1 MDKKEQ
7 LSSFFLKK
15 NMESLNMEKFKN
27 LGISVPLLKSINHEK
42 FDCPTEIQEKSIP
55 LILAGKDII
64 AGSATGS
71 GKTLAFGCGI
81 LQNAE
86 KGKGIQALI
95 LTPTRELAEQ
105 VASAITKF
113 SKFSPLKIIAVYG
126 GVGINEQIRDL
137 KTADVVVGTPGRM
150 LDHIERKTIKL
161 NKVETLVLDEADR
174 MLDMG
179 FKDDVTKIINTC
191 PKNRQ
196 TLLFSATISKEI
208 VKLGRQYMVEPIH
221 INVESNIDASQLDQS
236 YYKIQDNMKFSL
248 LLHLLKNEKSN
259 LSMVFCNT
267 KRYTDT
273 IAKNLRFSG
282 IDAQA
287 IHGGLTQN
295 QRNNVMK
302 RFHAGKAGVL
312 VCTDV
317 AARGLDV
324 NGVSHVYNYDIPRE
338 SKQYI
343 HRIGRTA
350 RAGKEG
356 KAINILSGKDNDNF
370 NNVLKFNDVVI
381 RKEKV
386 PALEKAEMKRSVQA
400 GIKHNDKRISRKGP
414 NSNRHRNR

>member
-1 MDKKEQ
+1 
-7 LSSFFLKK
+7 
-15 NMESLNMEKFKN
+15 MESLNMEKFKK
-27 LGISVPLLKSINHEK
+27 LGISANLLKSINDEN

-71 GKTLAFGCGI
+71 GKTLAFASGI

-105 VASAITKF
+105 VAGALKKF
-113 SKFSPLKIIAVYG
+113 SQYSPLKIMAVYG
-126 GVGINEQIRDL
+126 GMSISEQIRGL
-137 KTADVVVGTPGRM
+137 KTADVVVGTPGRT

-161 NKVETLVLDEADR
+161 DKVETLVLDEADR

-179 FKDDVTKIINTC
+179 FKEDVTKIINKC
-191 PKNRQ
+191 PEDRQ
-196 TLLFSATISKEI
+196 TLLFSATISKDI
-208 VKLGRQYMVEPIH
+208 VKLGRKYMDEPIH
-221 INVESNIDASQLDQS
+221 VNLESNIDASQLDQC
-236 YYKIQDNMKFSL
+236 YYRVQDNMKFSL
-248 LLHLLKNEKSN
+248 LLHLLKNENSD

-273 IAKNLRFSG
+273 IAKNLRSSG
-282 IDAQA
+282 VNAQA

-302 RFHAGKAGVL
+302 QFHARKAGVL

-324 NGVSHVYNYDIPRE
+324 NDVSHVYNYDIPIE

-343 HRIGRTA
+343 HRVGRTA

-356 KAINILSGKDNDNF
+356 KAINILSRKDNDNF
-370 NNVLKFNDVVI
+370 KDVLKFNDVVI
-381 RKEKV
+381 REEKL
-386 PALEKAEMKRSVQA
+386 PALKKAEMKRSVDV
-400 GIKHNDKRISRKGP
+400 GIKHNNKRISRKGP
-414 NSNRHRNR
+414 NFNRNKNR

>member
-1 MDKKEQ
+1 
-7 LSSFFLKK
+7 
-15 NMESLNMEKFKN
+15 MESLNMEKFEN
-27 LGISVPLLKSINHEK
+27 LGISVPLLKSIKYEN

-71 GKTLAFGCGI
+71 GKTLAFACGI
-81 LQNAE
+81 IQNAE

-105 VASAITKF
+105 VAGALTKF
-113 SKFSPLKIIAVYG
+113 SKFSSLKIMAVYG
-126 GVGINEQIRDL
+126 GVGINQQIRGL
-137 KTADVVVGTPGRM
+137 KTADVVVGTPGRI
-150 LDHIERKTIKL
+150 LDHINRKTIKFD
-161 NKVETLVLDEADR
+161 KVETLVLDEADR

-179 FKDDVTKIINTC
+179 FKQDVVQIVNNC
-191 PKNRQ
+191 PRDRQ
-196 TLLFSATISKEI
+196 TLLFSATISKDI
-208 VKLGRQYMVEPIH
+208 ARLGRKYLDQPIHVKVEPY
-221 INVESNIDASQLDQS
+221 IDAKLLDQS
-236 YYKIQDNMKFSL
+236 YYRVQDNMKFSL
-248 LLHLLKNEKSN
+248 LLHLLKNENSD
-259 LSMVFCNT
+259 LIMVFCNT

-273 IAKNLRFSG
+273 IAKNLRSSG
-282 IDAQA
+282 VKARA

-302 RFHAGKAGVL
+302 QFHEGRAEVL

-317 AARGLDV
+317 ASRGLDI

-356 KAINILSGKDNDNF
+356 KAINIISRKDNDNF
-370 NNVLKFNDVVI
+370 KNILKFNDIVL
-381 RKEKV
+381 REEKLPV
-386 PALEKAEMKRSVQA
+386 LEKAEMKMSEQV
-400 GIKHNDKRISRKGP
+400 GIKHNNKRISTKKP
-414 NSNRHRNR
+414 NSNRYKNR

>member
-1 MDKKEQ
+1 
-7 LSSFFLKK
+7 
-15 NMESLNMEKFKN
+15 MEKFIN
-27 LGISVPLLKSINHEK
+27 LGINANLLKSINAEN
-42 FDCPTEIQEKSIP
+42 FVCPTEIQEKSIP
-55 LILAGKDII
+55 LILAGNDII

-71 GKTLAFGCGI
+71 GKTLAFACGI
-81 LQNAE
+81 LLTAE

-113 SKFSPLKIIAVYG
+113 SKFSPLKIMAVYG
-126 GVGINEQIRDL
+126 GMGISQQIKGL
-137 KTADVVVGTPGRM
+137 KTADVVVGTPGRI
-150 LDHIERKTIKL
+150 LDHIERKTITL

-191 PKNRQ
+191 PKDRQ
-196 TLLFSATISKEI
+196 TLLFSATISKDI
-208 VKLGRQYMVEPIH
+208 VKLGRKYMDDPIH
-221 INVESNIDASQLDQS
+221 VNVESNIDASQLDQS
-236 YYKIQDNMKFSL
+236 YYRIQDNMKFSL
-248 LLHLLKNEKSN
+248 LLHLLKNENSD

-273 IAKNLRFSG
+273 VAKNLRSSG

-302 RFHAGKAGVL
+302 QFHAGKAGVL

-324 NGVSHVYNYDIPRE
+324 SGVSHVYNYDIPRE

-356 KAINILSGKDNDNF
+356 KAINILSRKDNDNF
-370 NNVLKFNDVVI
+370 KDILKFNDVLI
-381 RKEKV
+381 REEKL
-386 PALEKAEMKRSVQA
+386 PALKKAEMKRSVQVV
-400 GIKHNDKRISRKGP
+400 INHNNKRISRKGP
-414 NSNRHRNR
+414 NSNWHKNR

>member
-1 MDKKEQ
+1 MD
-7 LSSFFLKK
+7 
-15 NMESLNMEKFKN
+15 KFKN
-27 LGISVPLLKSINHEK
+27 LGISVPLLKSIKYEH
-42 FDCPTEIQEKSIP
+42 FDNPTEIQEKSIP

-71 GKTLAFGCGI
+71 GKTLAFACGI

-105 VASAITKF
+105 VAGALTKF
-113 SKFSPLKIIAVYG
+113 STFSPLKIMAVYG
-126 GVGINEQIRDL
+126 GVGISQQIRGL
-137 KTADVVVGTPGRM
+137 KTADVVVGTPGRI
-150 LDHIERKTIKL
+150 LDHVNRKTIKFD
-161 NKVETLVLDEADR
+161 KVETLVLDEADR

-179 FKDDVTKIINTC
+179 FKEDVTKIINTC
-191 PKNRQ
+191 PQDRQ
-196 TLLFSATISKEI
+196 TLLFSATISKDI
-208 VKLGRQYMVEPIH
+208 ARLGRKYMDQPIH
-221 INVESNIDASQLDQS
+221 VQVESYIDATLLDQI
-236 YYKIQDNMKFSL
+236 YYRVKDNMKFSL
-248 LLHLLKNEKSN
+248 LLHLLKNENSD
-259 LSMVFCNT
+259 LIMVFCNT

-273 IAKNLRFSG
+273 IAKNLKSSG
-282 IDAQA
+282 VKARA

-302 RFHAGKAGVL
+302 QFHEGRADVL

-317 AARGLDV
+317 AARGLDI

-356 KAINILSGKDNDNF
+356 KAINILSRKDNDNF
-370 NNVLKFNDVVI
+370 KNVLKFNDVVI
-381 RKEKV
+381 REEKL
-386 PALEKAEMKRSVQA
+386 PALKKAEMKRSVQV
-400 GIKHNDKRISRKGP
+400 GNKHNNNNKHISRKRP
-414 NSNRHRNR
+414 NSNRHKNR

>member
-1 MDKKEQ
+1 MD
-7 LSSFFLKK
+7 
-15 NMESLNMEKFKN
+15 SLNMDKFKN
-27 LGISVPLLKSINHEK
+27 LGISVPLLKSIKYEH
-42 FDCPTEIQEKSIP
+42 FDNPTEIQEKTIP

-71 GKTLAFGCGI
+71 GKTLAFACGI

-105 VASAITKF
+105 VAGALTKF
-113 SKFSPLKIIAVYG
+113 SKFSPLKIMAIYG
-126 GVGINEQIRDL
+126 GVGISQQIRGL
-137 KTADVVVGTPGRM
+137 KTADVVVGTPGRI
-150 LDHIERKTIKL
+150 LDHINRKTIKFD
-161 NKVETLVLDEADR
+161 KVETLVLDEADR

-179 FKDDVTKIINTC
+179 FKEDVVQIVNKC
-191 PKNRQ
+191 SVDRQ
-196 TLLFSATISKEI
+196 TLLFSATISKDI
-208 VKLGRQYMVEPIH
+208 AKLGRKYMDEPIH
-221 INVESNIDASQLDQS
+221 VQVESYIDATLLDQI
-236 YYKIQDNMKFSL
+236 YYRVQDNMKFSL
-248 LLHLLKNEKSN
+248 LLHLLKNENSE
-259 LSMVFCNT
+259 LIMVFCNT

-273 IAKNLRFSG
+273 IAKNLKSSG
-282 IDAQA
+282 VKARA

-302 RFHAGKAGVL
+302 QFHEGRSDVL

-317 AARGLDV
+317 AARGLDI

-356 KAINILSGKDNDNF
+356 KAINIVSRKDNDNF
-370 NNVLKFNDVVI
+370 KDVLKFNDVVI
-381 RKEKV
+381 RKEKL
-386 PALEKAEMKRSVQA
+386 PALEKAEMKRSVQV
-400 GIKHNDKRISRKGP
+400 GIKHNNKRISRKSP
-414 NSNRHRNR
+414 NSNRHKNR

>member
-1 MDKKEQ
+1 
-7 LSSFFLKK
+7 
-15 NMESLNMEKFKN
+15 MESLNMDKFKN
-27 LGISVPLLKSINHEK
+27 LGINVPLLKSIKYEH
-42 FDCPTEIQEKSIP
+42 FDNPTEIQEKTIP

-71 GKTLAFGCGI
+71 GKTLAFACGI

-105 VASAITKF
+105 VAGALTKF
-113 SKFSPLKIIAVYG
+113 SMFSPLKIMAIYG
-126 GVGINEQIRDL
+126 GVGISQQIRGL
-137 KTADVVVGTPGRM
+137 KTADVVVGTPGRI
-150 LDHIERKTIKL
+150 LDHINRKTIKFD
-161 NKVETLVLDEADR
+161 KVETLVLDEADR

-179 FKDDVTKIINTC
+179 FKEDVVQIVNKC
-191 PKNRQ
+191 SVDRQ
-196 TLLFSATISKEI
+196 TLLFSATISKDI
-208 VKLGRQYMVEPIH
+208 AKLGRKYMDEPIH
-221 INVESNIDASQLDQS
+221 VQVESYIDATLLDQI
-236 YYKIQDNMKFSL
+236 YYRVQDNMKFSL
-248 LLHLLKNEKSN
+248 LLHLLKNEDSE
-259 LSMVFCNT
+259 LIMVFCNT

-273 IAKNLRFSG
+273 ITKNLKSSG
-282 IDAQA
+282 VKARA

-302 RFHAGKAGVL
+302 QFHEGRADVL

-317 AARGLDV
+317 AARGLDI

-356 KAINILSGKDNDNF
+356 KAINIVSRKDNDNF
-370 NNVLKFNDVVI
+370 KNVLKFNDVVI
-381 RKEKV
+381 RKEKL
-386 PALEKAEMKRSVQA
+386 PALEKAEMKRSVQV
-400 GIKHNDKRISRKGP
+400 GSKHNNKRISRKSP
-414 NSNRHRNR
+414 NSNRHKNR

>member
-1 MDKKEQ
+1 
-7 LSSFFLKK
+7 
-15 NMESLNMEKFKN
+15 MESLNMEKFKN
-27 LGISVPLLKSINHEK
+27 LGISVNLLKSINYEN

-71 GKTLAFGCGI
+71 GKTLAFACGI

-86 KGKGIQALI
+86 KGKGIQALV

-105 VASAITKF
+105 VAGALTKF
-113 SKFSPLKIIAVYG
+113 SKFSPLNIMAVYG
-126 GVGINEQIRDL
+126 GVGINQQIRGL
-137 KTADVVVGTPGRM
+137 KTADVVVGTPGRI
-150 LDHIERKTIKL
+150 LDHINRKTIKFD
-161 NKVETLVLDEADR
+161 KVETLVLDEADR

-179 FKDDVTKIINTC
+179 FKQDVSQIVSKC
-191 PKNRQ
+191 PADRQ
-196 TLLFSATISKEI
+196 TLLFSATISKDI
-208 VKLGRQYMVEPIH
+208 AGLGRKYMDQPIH
-221 INVESNIDASQLDQS
+221 VKVDSYIDATLLDQIF
-236 YYKIQDNMKFSL
+236 YRVQDNMKFSL
-248 LLHLLKNEKSN
+248 LLYLLKNENSD
-259 LSMVFCNT
+259 LIMVFCNT

-273 IAKNLRFSG
+273 IAKNLKSSG
-282 IDAQA
+282 LKARA

-302 RFHAGKAGVL
+302 QFQEGRADIL

-317 AARGLDV
+317 AARGLDI

-356 KAINILSGKDNDNF
+356 KAINILSRKDNDNF
-370 NNVLKFNDVVI
+370 KNVLKFNDVVI
-381 RKEKV
+381 REEKL
-386 PALEKAEMKRSVQA
+386 PTLEKAEMKRSVQA
-400 GIKHNDKRISRKGP
+400 GIKHNNKSLSRKKP
-414 NSNRHRNR
+414 NSNRYKNR